1 VEIPVSSDDSYP
13 PAEVTD
19 LSIMVVNDTATNIS
33 IALKWTAP
41 GDDLDVGTGLI
52 IYQFNTSIKIRYTHI
67 SCCFPCAASY
77 YELKYSDVVAD
88 VMNSNF
94 DDESPKR
101 KSRSII
107 TEEDLVAGSLQ
118 PSEAGVQQTATFQLT
133 DVQRERPYY
142 LSLRAVDKADKA
154 GQVSNLV
161 VFFIPDRTLVVLTKN
176 FEDDDSGDGMTD
188 QEIQIH
194 VSTKEGGFHVTSLL
208 VAAFGLILIAC
219 LGVTLLMAVVKHTQS
234 YRSYKGVP
242 V

>member
-1 VEIPVSSDDSYP
+1 M
-13 PAEVTD
+13 
-19 LSIMVVNDTATNIS
+19 LVNDTATNIS

-41 GDDLDVGTGLI
+41 GDDLDSGTGLI
-52 IYQFNTSIKIRYTHI
+52 IYQFNSSIKIRYTHI
-67 SCCFPCAASY
+67 SCCSPCAASY

-88 VMNSNF
+88 VINSNF

-133 DVQRERPYY
+133 DVQREKPYY

-176 FEDDDSGDGMTD
+176 FEDDDSGNGTD
-188 QEIQIH
+188 QEIHIH
-194 VSTKEGGFHVTSLL
+194 INTKEPSYHVASLL
-208 VAAFGLILIAC
+208 VAAFGLVLIVC
-219 LGVTLLMAVVKHTQS
+219 LVVMSLVAVVKHLLV
-234 YRSYKGVP
+234 YRSYKDVP